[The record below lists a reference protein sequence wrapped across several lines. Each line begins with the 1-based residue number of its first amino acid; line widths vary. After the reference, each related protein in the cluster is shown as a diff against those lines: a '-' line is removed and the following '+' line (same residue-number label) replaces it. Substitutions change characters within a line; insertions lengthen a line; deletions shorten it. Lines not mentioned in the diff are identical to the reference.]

1 MKVLI
6 IAHNQGIQGAG
17 IAFANLC
24 NGLASMGIKVIAVVP
39 SSKGVAQL
47 IDKND
52 NIRMYVI
59 KYIKNEVFPNFR
71 SIKDKI
77 RYLPRLIRVWVYRP
91 FFRSRLEEIV
101 KIETPDIIHSNTGTI
116 RIGSEVAER
125 NNIPHVWHVR
135 ECQKLGYNYK
145 PFGGEGKVRDL
156 FERKNNHCIAITK
169 SVYDY
174 YRLNST
180 KDKIIYDG
188 VFSDKIIQTLR
199 TNVMKNKVL
208 LYVGLLS
215 EKKGVRMLLESF
227 ERISH
232 KIKDYE
238 LWLVG
243 NDQIGI
249 KDIISKMQAKSQIKY
264 LGFRS
269 DIYKLMAESKV
280 VVVPSEYEGFGFI
293 TVEAMLNGTMVVGRD
308 TAGTKE
314 QFDNGNKL
322 IGSEI
327 GFRFITENELDSQLL
342 RAISLQEKDYVS
354 ITEKAFKVVSNMYSI
369 EKHVNNVIEYYHEIL
384 EEKYSEY

>member
-1 MKVLI
+1 
-6 IAHNQGIQGAG
+6 
-17 IAFANLC
+17 
-24 NGLASMGIKVIAVVP
+24 
-39 SSKGVAQL
+39 
-47 IDKND
+47 
-52 NIRMYVI
+52 
-59 KYIKNEVFPNFR
+59 
-71 SIKDKI
+71 
-77 RYLPRLIRVWVYRP
+77 
-91 FFRSRLEEIV
+91 
-101 KIETPDIIHSNTGTI
+101 
-116 RIGSEVAER
+116 
-125 NNIPHVWHVR
+125 
-135 ECQKLGYNYK
+135 
-145 PFGGEGKVRDL
+145 
-156 FERKNNHCIAITK
+156 
-169 SVYDY
+169 
-174 YRLNST
+174 
-180 KDKIIYDG
+180 
-188 VFSDKIIQTLR
+188 
-199 TNVMKNKVL
+199 
-208 LYVGLLS
+208 
-215 EKKGVRMLLESF
+215 MLLESF